1 MNLIFQTLVF
11 VKECVITI
19 KLNRN
24 QIIEEKIITGNKI
37 VEHNKS
43 KAVFDIIKN
52 NSQDVLYYDDFMF
65 SVPKVVR
72 FTHNN
77 RQINDP
83 ENIFN
88 SQTNKKWQ
96 KR

>member
-1 MNLIFQTLVF
+1 
-11 VKECVITI
+11 
-19 KLNRN
+19 
-24 QIIEEKIITGNKI
+24 
-37 VEHNKS
+37 
-43 KAVFDIIKN
+43 
-52 NSQDVLYYDDFMF
+52 MF

-83 ENIFN
+83 ENVFN

-96 KR
+96 KIFSDILTSSSHKKTDKTYEIKDFQRDVIDWNGSEDNKDGRVEKMGDYLTKLLKKLDTRTRYKY